1 MLEKTADDSI
11 VMPHRHLFLPL
22 RLPER
27 KKFCSTTLSG
37 GIQMTDSVKWYL
49 RQIRA
54 ILILPFTVTAVIP
67 FFLHFLFPKPE
78 TPWKA
83 WPLIIAVP
91 LCALGLGLLVW
102 TIRLF
107 MRIGNG
113 TLAPWDPTRKL
124 VVSGPYA
131 YVRNPMLS
139 GVFLILL
146 AEALAVQSWV
156 IALWFVLFV
165 AINAVYFP
173 LSEEPGLRRRFGA
186 EYEEYCR
193 NVPRFLPR
201 RSLWR
206 PPE

>member
-1 MLEKTADDSI
+1 
-11 VMPHRHLFLPL
+11 
-22 RLPER
+22 
-27 KKFCSTTLSG
+27 
-37 GIQMTDSVKWYL
+37 MTDSVKWYL
-49 RQIRA
+49 RQIWA

-67 FFLHFLFPKPE
+67 FFLYFLFPKHE

-83 WPLIIAVP
+83 WPLIIAFP
-91 LCALGLGLLVW
+91 LFALGLGLLVW

-146 AEALAVQSWV
+146 AEALAVQSCV
-156 IALWFVLFV
+156 IALWFGLFV
-165 AINAVYFP
+165 AINVIYFP
-173 LSEEPGLRRRFGA
+173 LSEEPGLRRRFGV

-201 RSLWR
+201 RTPWR
-206 PPE
+206 PLE